1 MAETKLG
8 KIAMTPKGAWDA
20 STVYEKL
27 DVVRHNGG
35 SWLSKQANTN
45 VEPVEGEYW
54 TAVTEKQ
61 LDDSTVEKN
70 TAWSSKNIID
80 RLCPEVTAT
89 GNPAVLEDIVEGYPM
104 DIAASW
110 DIQQEGEG
118 EPHLEGYGK
127 NLLDITK
134 CSTTSS
140 AYGVTP
146 SISGDMV
153 VLTGTASGIGNY
165 SFMAIVKTPD
175 YTLSGKGYV
184 VTAFPTKGTI
194 PRIYGL
200 RTETENAIAIRLP
213 TYADGDV
220 VDIRFRIMVSVD
232 TPTEYESYAAN
243 IRPFVG
249 RDSVTV
255 NRYGKNLWKWGD
267 VEGKSA
273 GNFGYPSIVDATDFP
288 DELVNTPITFKCF
301 DYVGQSEDNAHNY
314 VAFYDVFRNMIVNT
328 YRSPTVTLSTKPA
341 YFYFYA
347 GSKPTSGTVPDAHFR
362 KIMLVAG
369 STVPTEYEP
378 YTAPTTATL
387 ALPETVYG
395 GSVDTDGKGKKT
407 HIVRAIADML
417 QNQNGNPSEKTWLT
431 AYAATAEDYIKSAK
445 HLSNVFRTVNWDKIV
460 DEKTI
465 TYPFVWYATVSFG
478 IAVPKSLL
486 GVADDY
492 VPASDSEAVRLIK
505 DWLGTITPTPMWEAE
520 LETPAAF
527 TVTPAAIPALQT
539 NTIITDADTITAT
552 ARKDP
557 IKTITN
563 LTDRVAAL
571 EAAATN
577 IEEV

>member
-61 LDDSTVEKN
+61 LDDSVVEKS

-80 RLCPEVTAT
+80 RLCPEVTAN

-104 DIAASW
+104 DITASW

-153 VLTGTASGIGNY
+153 VLTGTANGIGDY

-194 PRIYGL
+194 PQIYGL
-200 RTETENAIAIRLP
+200 RTETENAITIRLP

-255 NRYGKNLWKWGD
+255 NRYGKNLLD
-267 VEGKSA
+267 V
-273 GNFGYPSIVDATDFP
+273 PSVW
-288 DELVNTPITFKCF
+288 EITGC
-301 DYVGQSEDNAHNY
+301 
-314 VAFYDVFRNMIVNT
+314 
-328 YRSPTVTLSTKPA
+328 A
-341 YFYFYA
+341 YFKFSIRKGTYCISSNKATLGGNAYPFFSIDEPEGVYLDGA
-347 GSKPTSGTVPDAHFR
+347 PHTITLTKDVRHVYVYSNGHDYRGSQGITSTIYDFMITAVPDA
-362 KIMLVAG
+362 G
-369 STVPTEYEP
+369 DYEP

-395 GSVDTDGKGKKT
+395 GSVGNDGKGKKT
-407 HIVRAIADML
+407 HLL
-417 QNQNGNPSEKTWLT
+417 QVFSGASTVNNQNGEYDNDDSVMFSLVLPSKETGIQNRKIYCNICPALPPGESGQTILAT
-431 AYAATAEDYIKSAK
+431 AYAIGAHSEAKYSRHLYLRLKRWMIGVEDTSSTSVEKEEKCKAWLQAQSDAGHPLTVAYQTTAP
-445 HLSNVFRTVNWDKIV
+445 VTFT
-460 DEKTI
+460 T
-465 TYPFVWYATVSFG
+465 TPATVF
-478 IAVPKSLL
+478 
-486 GVADDY
+486 
-492 VPASDSEAVRLIK
+492 
-505 DWLGTITPTPMWEAE
+505 
-520 LETPAAF
+520 
-527 TVTPAAIPALQT
+527 ALPT